1 MIFLLHIFALT
12 MAAIIVNFCPT
23 GMVPTKEMTSHVPMS
38 ASEIIEQVHEAWEI
52 GITVAHLHARE
63 DDGRPSSS
71 AEKYSRIF
79 EGVRKHCPDLVVCAS
94 TSGRGG
100 VPFEKRAE
108 VIELRPDMCSL
119 TLGSLNFVSEASVNT
134 PDTIFALANRMKECG
149 VHPELECFDLGMVNY
164 GKVLMKKGLAD
175 GPRFWNLLFGNVAG
189 FQPSLLQVGAALTE
203 IPAGDFV
210 GLAGLGRFQ
219 LTANAIAVTQGL
231 GVRVGLEDNIWWDE
245 ERTKLATNRELL
257 ERVHELI
264 KLQGH
269 TLMAAKTFGEH
280 GFYNA
285 QRFSRI

>member
-1 MIFLLHIFALT
+1 
-12 MAAIIVNFCPT
+12 MASIIVNFCPT
-23 GMVPTKEMTSHVPMS
+23 GMVPTKDMTSHVPVS
-38 ASEIIEQVHEAWEI
+38 ASEIVEQVHEAWEI
-52 GITVAHLHARE
+52 GITIAHLHARE

-71 AEKYSRIF
+71 ADRYERIF
-79 EGVRKHCPDLVVCAS
+79 EGVRKHCPHLVVCAS

-100 VPFEKRAE
+100 VPLEKRAE
-108 VIELRPDMCSL
+108 VIELGPDMCSL
-119 TLGSLNFVSEASVNT
+119 TLGSLNFVSEASVST
-134 PDTIFALANRMKECG
+134 PDTIVALASRMKECG

-164 GKVLMKKGLAD
+164 GKVLIKKGLAD
-175 GPRFWNLLFGNVAG
+175 GPRYWNLLFGNVAG
-189 FQPSLLQVGAALTE
+189 FQPSLLQIGAALTE

-245 ERTKLATNRELL
+245 ERTKLATNRGLL

-269 TLMAAKTFGEH
+269 TLMTAKTFGDY
-280 GFYNA
+280 GFYNT
-285 QRFSRI
+285 QRFPRI